1 MTAYVTIP
9 DTDIDQDSPVTQT
22 LMTAL
27 RDNAIAITEGSSGA
41 PRIQAKALG
50 DDVASGGAQNCLT
63 DFRTYGSTAT
73 SWDLVMRWSVYNG
86 GSVRVGFRHRA
97 VGAST
102 AAEAKVE
109 KNTNVQ
115 NSWSTSSTSYVDRQ
129 VTVNINSG
137 DTLDIWVQTNFGS
150 TDIDDIYMST
160 SGGFMI
166 PAPIQFARGEPKW
179 ITT

>member
-1 MTAYVTIP
+1 MTAYVPIL
-9 DTDIDQDSPVTQT
+9 DGDIDQDSPVTQT

-27 RDNAIAITEGSSGA
+27 RDNSIAITEGSSGA

-50 DDVASGGAQNCLT
+50 DDVASGGTQNCLVQSQT
-63 DFRTYGSTAT
+63 HGTTST
-73 SWDLVMRWSVYNG
+73 SWTLVMRWSVYNG

-102 AAEAKVE
+102 NAEAKVE

-129 VTVNINSG
+129 IAVNINSG
-137 DTLDIWVQTNFGS
+137 DTLDIWVRTDFGS
-150 TDIDDIYMST
+150 TEIDDIYMST
-160 SGGFMI
+160 DGGFMI
-166 PAPIQFARGEPKW
+166 PAPIQFATGEPRW
-179 ITT
+179 IVV